1 MLYNESFQEYYLILK
16 KFSTRRD
23 KIINLP
29 KSISSV
35 SNKTV
40 INFNVTKKS
49 NFLKKT
55 LKFKS

>member
-55 LKFKS
+55 